1 MGKSLRTVPGTE
13 EKPIAIYFE
22 QKSQESDVWHWAD
35 SLIKKKKKLVLH
47 SFSFSVNLALSNG

>member
-35 SLIKKKKKLVLH
+35 SLIKKKKKKISTPFFL
-47 SFSFSVNLALSNG
+47 FFREPCTF

>member
-35 SLIKKKKKLVLH
+35 SLIKKKKKISTPFFL
-47 SFSFSVNLALSNG
+47 FFREPCTF